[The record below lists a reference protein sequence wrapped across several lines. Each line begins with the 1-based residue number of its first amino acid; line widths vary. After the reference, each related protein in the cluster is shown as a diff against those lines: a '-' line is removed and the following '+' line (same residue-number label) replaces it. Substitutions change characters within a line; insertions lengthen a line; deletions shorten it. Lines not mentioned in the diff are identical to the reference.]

1 MHLLEFPAFQVR
13 NLEESK
19 KFYLDE
25 LGFEQSELN
34 NPDAVIFKFKPNGA
48 SFAIRKPLGP
58 LSDNKEL
65 GEGVSLW
72 FSIEGNI
79 DELYSKFEKGE

>member
-1 MHLLEFPAFQVR
+1 MHLLEFAALQVR

-34 NPDAVIFKFKPNGA
+34 NPDA
-48 SFAIRKPLGP
+48 
-58 LSDNKEL
+58 
-65 GEGVSLW
+65 
-72 FSIEGNI
+72 GN
-79 DELYSKFEKGE
+79 F